1 MNNPFSKFT
10 QVDAIAPASRTKYNP
25 EEMPNFSGIF
35 NRIQAIEWQGQT
47 FERLIF
53 TNVTNADTGATIE
66 GELSVKDYAML
77 KSKVRNHAGRYL
89 GISYEGLKKHPKDP
103 LKTIQ
108 TFAVYL
114 IDEQPTQ
121 STQDESD
128 NLPF

>member
-1 MNNPFSKFT
+1 MNPFQNYT
-10 QVDAIAPASRTKYNP
+10 QVEANSTSRVKYNP
-25 EEMPNFSGIF
+25 EEMPNFSGKF
-35 NRIQAIEWQGQT
+35 NRIQVIEWQGQT

-53 TNVTNADTGATIE
+53 TEVTNADTGAKID

-77 KSKVRNHAGRYL
+77 KAKVRNHAGRYL

-103 LKTIQ
+103 LKTLQ

-114 IDEQPTQ
+114 IEAPTADEATN
-121 STQDESD
+121 D